1 MKNSLLL
8 FILLSLQAVAFA
20 QPLKSYTWD
29 TAALLSCRRKALA
42 NDATVTL
49 AVNTIKANANKYV
62 NLAPVNVTQKTAGWL
77 TYFPAGTT
85 FSSKEYVSFGEY
97 YWPVAGHATDGTPW
111 QYKEALGP
119 DTAITSMYD
128 NVRLT
133 TMENIVTNC
142 AQAYWVTNNLTYAK
156 AAATQLRAWFVDTA
170 TAMLPDLN
178 HAQFAPFVAGSQYG
192 THPGI
197 IDFNGIY
204 NVFNSAELLKS
215 SGQWSASDD
224 STLKQWMYNFTQW
237 LTNSSFGKAE
247 GKVVGNNNH
256 GIFYDALLITQ
267 WLYLGNNY
275 NGVNYDS
282 LAKDRILNFETTN
295 RILYQIGNG
304 QVVNGTP
311 IYGGMWEELS
321 RPNGSMYNAFAIT
334 AFVNLGMLAQKV
346 GVDLFNWNYGGTDP
360 RSIREAIQWGIPYLE
375 GRKKWIYG
383 DTATN
388 PITNNQLI
396 WNMWSSSTYI
406 PAQADS
412 FNNYIL
418 SQNNMAALDKN
429 PFSLLFPRA
438 SYYSDN
444 FLSVLN
450 PAKSRNTIRG
460 GTWATAKGELKLANP
475 IPALTNNTPGNL
487 CFHTSVIVGD
497 YLINT
502 HLKLTSKGA
511 TDGVGLAFMGTCNSS
526 TENYYYVLLS
536 AQASASGIYKVTG
549 NATLG
554 GTNRIKLANIRIAFL
569 TDTIYNLKVQRLGKT
584 TTVYL
589 NDSLVATISDVSF
602 LTGTT
607 GFCTQNGTGSF
618 LDINVTKATAS
629 TLSIKNIITNATL
642 TNRIATI
649 SWNTTGEADMLDY
662 EVEKSID
669 GVNFILF
676 DKVTAKNFASASY
689 LIKDNQLVTGNYYYR
704 VKATSNSG
712 TVTYSNVAKVSVYE
726 PSGATFSLFPNPV
739 VGNTF
744 TLRFAN
750 VDAGKYWV
758 TIYSSM
764 GKKVNEQM
772 VSHSGGSVSYLLN
785 LNTSL
790 ASGVY
795 TIVIVSDKREQRV
808 SKSILMAIK

>member
-1 MKNSLLL
+1 MKNTALITLVFL
-8 FILLSLQAVAFA
+8 CQAIAFT

-29 TAALLSCRRKALA
+29 TAALMLCRQMALA

-49 AVNTIKANANKYV
+49 AVNTIKTNANKYV
-62 NLAPVNVTQKTAGWL
+62 NLAPVNATQKTAGWL
-77 TYFPAGTT
+77 KYFPAGTT
-85 FSSKEYVSFGEY
+85 FSSKEYVSFSEY
-97 YWPVAGHATDGTPW
+97 YWPVSGHATDGTPW
-111 QYKEALGP
+111 QYEEALGL
-119 DTAITSMYD
+119 DTAITSIYD

-156 AAATQLRAWFVDTA
+156 AAAAQLRAWFVDTA
-170 TAMLPDLN
+170 TVMLPDLN
-178 HAQFAPFVAGSQYG
+178 HAQFAPFVAGTEYG
-192 THPGI
+192 THAGI
-197 IDFNGIY
+197 IDFDGIY
-204 NVFNSAELLKS
+204 SVFNSAELLKS
-215 SGQWSASDD
+215 SRQWSASDD

-237 LTNSSFGKAE
+237 LTTSSFGKSE
-247 GKVVGNNNH
+247 GQVAGNNNH
-256 GIFYDALLITQ
+256 GIYYDDLLISQ
-267 WLYLGNNY
+267 WLYLGNY

-311 IYGGMWEELS
+311 IYGGMWEELG
-321 RPNGSMYNAFAIT
+321 RPNASMYNSFSNT
-334 AFVNLGMLAQKV
+334 ALVYLAMLAQKV
-346 GVDLFNWNYGGTDP
+346 GVDLFNWNYGGSDP

-388 PITNNQLI
+388 PITNGQLL
-396 WNMWSSSTYI
+396 WNMWVSSTYI

-418 SQNNMAALDKN
+418 SQNDMANLDKN
-429 PFSLLFPRA
+429 PYSLLFPRA
-438 SYYSDN
+438 SYYSDD

-450 PAKSRNTIRG
+450 PAKTRNTIRG
-460 GTWATAKGELKLANP
+460 GTWATADGELRLTNP
-475 IPALTNNTPGNL
+475 IAALTNNTPGNL

-497 YLINT
+497 YLINI
-502 HLKLTSKGA
+502 HLKLTSNG
-511 TDGVGLAFMGTCNSS
+511 TNDGVGLAFMGTCNSS

-536 AQASASGIYKVTG
+536 AQASASGIYKVMG

-589 NDSLVATISDVSF
+589 NDSLVATFSDVSF

-618 LDINVTKATAS
+618 LDINVTKAIAS
-629 TLSIKNIITNATL
+629 TLPVENLVVSATL
-642 TNRIATI
+642 NNRNATI
-649 SWNTTGEADMLDY
+649 SWNTIGESDMLGY

-669 GVNFILF
+669 GVNFTLF
-676 DKVTAKNFASASY
+676 DKVTAKNMATASY
-689 LIKDNQLVTGNYYYR
+689 LIKDNQLVTSKYYYR
-704 VKATSNSG
+704 VKAISNTGVS
-712 TVTYSNVAKVSVYE
+712 TYSNVVMVSVFE
-726 PSGATFSLFPNPV
+726 PSDATFSLFPNPT
-739 VGNTF
+739 VGNRCTIRF
-744 TLRFAN
+744 TN

-758 TIYSSM
+758 TIYSIM
-764 GKKVNEQM
+764 GKKVNEQT
-772 VSHSGGSVSYLLN
+772 VSHSGGSVSYSLN

-790 ASGVY
+790 ISGIYNV
-795 TIVIVSDKREQRV
+795 VIASDKREQGV
-808 SKSILMAIK
+808 SKSILMAVK